1 MTVAWG
7 SNKQSSHY
15 DWQTAL
21 ESRAASCSCDR
32 RSSCHPG
39 HARTLCFLSGHWL
52 GAESILA
59 GRGEPFEYAIHN
71 YSIGE
76 LRLLLWFATSV
87 LTAGIVGLGWAFVSI
102 GMSIARDARA
112 AGFGLRISANGNG
125 AYDRFV
131 KWYGGVLVVAG
142 VLLMPLGA
150 SLLVI
155 LATCRYMRDV

>member
-1 MTVAWG
+1 MTGKPRWNREPLLAVAIED
-7 SNKQSSHY
+7 HRAIRAML
-15 DWQTAL
+15 AL
-21 ESRAASCSCDR
+21 FAFC
-32 RSSCHPG
+32 
-39 HARTLCFLSGHWL
+39 L
-52 GAESILA
+52 GIGWVLTSILA

-102 GMSIARDARA
+102 GKSLARDARA

>member
-1 MTVAWG
+1 MGSMTA
-7 SNKQSSHY
+7 SSRFNRQPLLAVKIE
-15 DWQTAL
+15 DR
-21 ESRAASCSCDR
+21 RAA
-32 RSSCHPG
+32 
-39 HARTLCFLSGHWL
+39 AAVLVATLLCLLVGW
-52 GAESILA
+52 AITSILA
-59 GRGEPFEYAIHN
+59 GRGGPFDYAIHN
-71 YSIGE
+71 YSIGQ
-76 LRLLLWFATSV
+76 LRIVLWAGTGF

-102 GMSIARDARA
+102 GKSLARDARA